1 MISTIYPDACGFKAT
16 DTSKAAAKAMQHK
29 ASCLREQCLKLL
41 LEGDY
46 TADELAYILGK
57 SILAIRPRIS
67 ELVAQRKIWDSGKRH
82 ANDSFKKAIVWTTG
96 ERMLL

>member
-1 MISTIYPDACGFKAT
+1 MISLIYPDACGHKAT
-16 DTSKAAAKAMQHK
+16 DTSKAAAEAMQSK
-29 ASCLREQCLKLL
+29 AGCLREQCLELL
-41 LEGDY
+41 YKGDY
-46 TADELAYILGK
+46 TADELAAILGK

-82 ANDSFKKAIVWTTG
+82 ANETMKKAIVWTTG